1 MQRFYKLIT
10 YLFFPGNMA
19 LLGLLSLFWFHGVSL
34 DPEFFLWMVFCYVI
48 LPLGGIF
55 ILIKSKL
62 IDDLEVFKREQRF
75 KAYAFAIGGA
85 ALALFVVFLYKSSA
99 PLFEAAFVWLICIK
113 AALFLLWILTAK
125 WMKISAHMT
134 GTAGF
139 LALCASLVIK
149 NGNGYVWLI
158 SALLIN
164 VLVYQSRRGLSA
176 HSHKELI
183 AGFCLGFI
191 VTFAL
196 TLIL

>member
-1 MQRFYKLIT
+1 
-10 YLFFPGNMA
+10 MA

-34 DPEFFLWMVFCYVI
+34 DSGFFLWMVFCYVI

-55 ILIKSKL
+55 ILIKAKL

-85 ALALFVVFLYKSSA
+85 ALALFMAFLYKTQA
-99 PLFEAAFVWLICIK
+99 PVFEAAYVWLLCIK
-113 AALFLLWILTAK
+113 AALFFLWILTAK

-139 LALCASLVIK
+139 LALCSTNVME
-149 NGNGYVWLI
+149 NGNGYTWLI
-158 SALLIN
+158 FALLIN
-164 VLVYQSRRGLSA
+164 ALVYQSRRGLSA